1 MRLLLLFSLCPM
13 WVVASA
19 MRLLTVV
26 MMHNIPVTPAGL
38 NRPPSP
44 ARTMETHPATWPA
57 AFHRCCKQIED
68 MWEEEEEEAEKQ
80 TPTDLLSPHGEQLI
94 CVF

>member
-1 MRLLLLFSLCPM
+1 
-13 WVVASA
+13 
-19 MRLLTVV
+19 
-26 MMHNIPVTPAGL
+26 
-38 NRPPSP
+38 
-44 ARTMETHPATWPA
+44 METHPATWPA